1 MQEQKKREAY
11 RCLVIITDSHIREQL
26 CEFLADSH
34 IPVYY
39 QMHGIGTASSEWLEL
54 CGLGSIQKSITLC
67 FIPNGRKKI
76 LLAEM
81 NQALSLHKK
90 GTGIAVSIPMNGMQG
105 FLYKLLNEHTAES
118 DGEEVEKEVKKMS
131 EPITHAMILVTINQG
146 YSDAVMNTARAA
158 GATGG
163 TILKGLRCSPGKSA
177 VIFGITI
184 QEEQEIVAIVVPKDK
199 KNRDHAGDQLC
210 SWNGLSCPWCC
221 LFPASGR
228 NYGIVMPMRP
238 FYCQVL
244 QKRTAR

>member
-1 MQEQKKREAY
+1 
-11 RCLVIITDSHIREQL
+11 
-26 CEFLADSH
+26 
-34 IPVYY
+34 
-39 QMHGIGTASSEWLEL
+39 
-54 CGLGSIQKSITLC
+54 
-67 FIPNGRKKI
+67 
-76 LLAEM
+76 M

-118 DGEEVEKEVKKMS
+118 DGEEVEKEVKKMN

-199 KNRDHAGDQLC
+199 KTEIMPAISSAHGMDSPAHGVAFSLPVDGIM
-210 SWNGLSCPWCC
+210 GL
-221 LFPASGR
+221 
-228 NYGIVMPMRP
+228 
-238 FYCQVL
+238 
-244 QKRTAR
+244 

>member
-26 CEFLADSH
+26 CEFLTDSH

-199 KNRDHAGDQLC
+199 KTEIMQAISSAHGMDSPAHGVAFSLPVDGIM
-210 SWNGLSCPWCC
+210 GL
-221 LFPASGR
+221 
-228 NYGIVMPMRP
+228 
-238 FYCQVL
+238 
-244 QKRTAR
+244 